1 MVHVSASDLERFCQ
15 NVLTRHKVRPDVA
28 TCVAGGLVQAS
39 LRGVDS
45 HGVRLLPH
53 YLRALKAGR
62 LNADP
67 TYRFERTAPGV
78 GRLDGDHTFGHAA
91 GAEGMR
97 HAIELARQAGL
108 GAVAV
113 YNSSHFG
120 AAAYFALMAAEQ
132 DMIGF
137 SFTHGDSL
145 ILGAG
150 SRRPFFGANTICFA
164 APCEGEEPF
173 CVDMATSLVT
183 WNKILQFRNQGG
195 SIPSGWGVD
204 EQGDDT
210 QDAERIVAL
219 HPMGGYKGYA
229 LSMMVEVL
237 CSLLTGM
244 PFGRHIV
251 RMYAD
256 PLERKRF
263 LGHFFIAIRLEFFIP
278 IKDFKLRMRQMMN
291 EVRAE
296 PAKDPNAPIQ
306 VPGDPEKRAT
316 RKRMTEG
323 IPLGPEEFDS
333 LKKISK
339 EHGVSLPKQFLA
351 YGLSAESA
359 DGGEL

>member
-1 MVHVSASDLERFCQ
+1 MRS
-15 NVLTRHKVRPDVA
+15 DVA
-28 TCVAGGLVQAS
+28 ADVAAGLIQAS

-97 HAIELARQAGL
+97 HAIELARQTGL
-108 GAVAV
+108 GTVAV

-145 ILGAG
+145 ILGTG
-150 SRRPFFGANTICFA
+150 GRRPFFGANTICFA
-164 APCEGEEPF
+164 APCEGEDPF

-183 WNKILQFRNQGG
+183 WNKILQFREQGKT
-195 SIPSGWGVD
+195 IPSSWGVD
-204 EQGDDT
+204 EQGNDT
-210 QDAERIVAL
+210 QDAQQVVAL
-219 HPMGGYKGYA
+219 HPIGGYKGYA

-244 PFGRHIV
+244 PFGRHII

-256 PLERKRF
+256 PLEKKRQ
-263 LGHFFIAIRLEFFIP
+263 LGHFFMAFRIDSFISLEE
-278 IKDFKLRMRQMMN
+278 FKLRMQQMMD
-291 EVRAE
+291 EVRSE
-296 PAKDPNAPIQ
+296 PAKDPTVPIQ
-306 VPGDPEKRAT
+306 VPGDPEKRVAQQRT
-316 RKRMTEG
+316 KDG
-323 IPLGPEEFDS
+323 IPLSQAEFEALS
-333 LKKISK
+333 RISTECK
-339 EHGVSLPKQFLA
+339 LA
-351 YGLSAESA
+351 WVGSFT
-359 DGGEL
+359 